1 MISVLASKRKS
12 AHITTL
18 FMAGLLSRWLMYTLK
33 ATKKKEKKVKNYT
46 LLHNFAALYNKND
59 KNRAGRLR
67 CT

>member
-18 FMAGLLSRWLMYTLK
+18 FMAGLLSRWLMYALK
-33 ATKKKEKKVKNYT
+33 ATKKVRKKVKNYT
-46 LLHNFAALYNKND
+46 LLHNCAALCNEND
-59 KNRAGRLR
+59 KITAGSLR